1 MERYD
6 KGLNRNDVVYW
17 RGKSYRCIE
26 DTLINYTISRV
37 YGNTNN
43 YSHFGQQFIKEVTD
57 LQIIEDIGHYYLQVT
72 ITLRLGT
79 IGDNTKEAK
88 W

>member
-1 MERYD
+1 M
-6 KGLNRNDVVYW
+6 
-17 RGKSYRCIE
+17 
-26 DTLINYTISRV
+26 T
-37 YGNTNN
+37 NTNN
-43 YSHFGQQFIKEVTD
+43 YTHFAPTIVKEVID
-57 LQIIEDIGHYYLQVT
+57 QIIEDIGHYYLQVT